1 MIGQIRG
8 HLLDKRPPWLM
19 VEAAGVGYEIEAPMT
34 VFYGLPEPGAEVVL
48 HTHLVVRE
56 DAQLLY
62 GFADRFERELF
73 RALIRISGVG
83 PKLALSILSG
93 MESDRL
99 VMAIRQQDAAALVKI
114 PGIGKKTA
122 ERLVIEMSDRLDKLD
137 GAPADMPGAAPGA
150 MAATDQPLQDA
161 VAALEALGYK
171 ARDAADAVRRVATDE
186 PTSSEAL
193 IRAALK
199 ALAR

>member
-8 HLLDKRPPWLM
+8 QLLDKRPPWLM

-48 HTHLVVRE
+48 HTHMVVRE

-62 GFADRFERELF
+62 GFSDRFERELF

-137 GAPADMPGAAPGA
+137 GAPADLPGAVPGA
-150 MAATDQPLQDA
+150 GAAVDQPLQDA